1 MYPGKE
7 GEGRKRR
14 ITLAIYE
21 WHEKILSDL
30 TEEKIVAFDEPDTY
44 LDYI

>member
-1 MYPGKE
+1 MYLGKE
-7 GEGRKRR
+7 GEDKKRR

-30 TEEKIVAFDEPDTY
+30 TDEKIVAFDETDTY